1 MSSGSEDEIADIK
14 EAYLE
19 YSGSIES
26 ILSHIPHSTYADEPR
41 ITTIITTLI
50 ASKDLDALPEWK
62 KSLKDTKGK
71 KEREKRGKKEEKEA
85 EQAARELG
93 VWDEFYGSGK
103 TGERQGKT
111 KPNGKA
117 KKGEDEVDESALQAL
132 ILKRAEK
139 RQAGSSSF
147 LDRLA
152 EKYGGAAGQGDDEDD
167 EELEEVPKT
176 KKGKAKAKSAPKAK
190 AAPKGKK
197 RAAPSDDEDDED
209 LEEEDEVE
217 ISKSPKKKARTTK
230 QPAAAARK
238 TKAAAGPSKKAKR

>member
-1 MSSGSEDEIADIK
+1 MSPGSEDEIADIK

-41 ITTIITTLI
+41 ITTLI
-50 ASKDLDALPEWK
+50 SSLISSKDLESLPEWK

-117 KKGEDEVDESALQAL
+117 KKGEEEVDESALQAL

-139 RQAGSSSF
+139 RQADSSSF

-152 EKYGGAAGQGDDEDD
+152 EKYGGAAGRGDDEDD
-167 EELEEVPKT
+167 EELEEVPKP
-176 KKGKAKAKSAPKAK
+176 KKGKAKAKAAPAPKAK
-190 AAPKGKK
+190 RGKK
-197 RAAPSDDEDDED
+197 RAAPSDEDEDDED

-230 QPAAAARK
+230 VPAAAAKK
-238 TKAAAGPSKKAKR
+238 TKAGPSKKAKR